1 MRPIYTEL
9 EQNLVL
15 CGVAATWR
23 KLIHAAAAVSVSL
36 RSTRSDIK
44 PRSVINGADQF
55 RTTVRFNFVQRYK
68 YNGVQRNLKQNRNAR
83 SNPFK
88 MPQKW
93 L

>member
-23 KLIHAAAAVSVSL
+23 KQIHAGAAVSG
-36 RSTRSDIK
+36 
-44 PRSVINGADQF
+44 PGAAP
-55 RTTVRFNFVQRYK
+55 V
-68 YNGVQRNLKQNRNAR
+68 L
-83 SNPFK
+83 
-88 MPQKW
+88 M